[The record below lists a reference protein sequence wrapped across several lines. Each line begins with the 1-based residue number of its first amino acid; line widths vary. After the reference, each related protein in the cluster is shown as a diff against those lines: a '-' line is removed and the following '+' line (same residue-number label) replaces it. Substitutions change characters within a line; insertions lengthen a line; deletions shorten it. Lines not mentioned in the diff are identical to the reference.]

1 MKHVIMLIM
10 VLSAMLCITVN
21 AQNKTTRFEKQH
33 HSKFIESHLKQTE
46 EMLLKSFKSDQ
57 MGIVSSSVQTLRE
70 LEQIFP
76 ENEFSSLT
84 DPLMNLVKD
93 ENKDTQ
99 VRILSALALDG
110 LHSDKG
116 DKVIYDV
123 AKSTNNKSVKDICA
137 ALAIESLKTDMAD
150 KTVH

>member
-1 MKHVIMLIM
+1 VLIM
-10 VLSAMLCITVN
+10 VLSALLCITVN
-21 AQNKTTRFEKQH
+21 AQSKTTRFEKQH

-46 EMLLKSFKSDQ
+46 EMLLKSFESDQ
-57 MGIVSSSVQTLRE
+57 LGIVSSSIQTLRE

-76 ENEFSSLT
+76 ENEFSSLI
-84 DPLMNLVKD
+84 DPLMKFVKD
-93 ENKDTQ
+93 ETRDTQ
-99 VRILSALALDG
+99 MRILSALALDG

-116 DKVIYDV
+116 DKAIYNA
-123 AKSTNNKSVKDICA
+123 AKSTENKSVKDICV